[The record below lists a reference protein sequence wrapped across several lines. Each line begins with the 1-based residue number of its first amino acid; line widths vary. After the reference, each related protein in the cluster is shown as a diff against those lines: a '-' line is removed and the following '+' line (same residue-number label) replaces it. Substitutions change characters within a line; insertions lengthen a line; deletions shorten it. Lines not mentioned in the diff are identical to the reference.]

1 MIEMTHPPYKPPKAY
16 DTTKIIGS
24 KLDKIK
30 AKSVIIG
37 FPGAGLVGSITSR
50 TISVELDLKV
60 MGYIR
65 SPLIPPQATFF
76 DGILAYPYRI
86 YSDKDYDLAVI
97 VGETPLSL
105 EANYNIAYAIMEWA
119 EKNKTVEEIII
130 IDGFSSNVKEFE
142 TDNSQVY
149 LIAEPDILGSQK
161 FKKITNI
168 IALSTN
174 NNDLISGYIGGVAG
188 VILNESII
196 SPLDGFAL
204 LSDCQDPD
212 MVNVRGAANTIDVL
226 NKYLDLDVDNSALIK
241 ESEKISSNLQ
251 EMASK
256 TKNVLQSSDKKQ
268 NRFYT

>member
-1 MIEMTHPPYKPPKAY
+1 MTLYNNNNK
-16 DTTKIIGS
+16 TTVVGS
-24 KLDKIK
+24 KLEKIQ

-50 TISVELDLKV
+50 TISEELDLKV

-76 DGILAYPYRI
+76 DGILSYPYRI
-86 YSDKDYDLAVI
+86 YSDTVYDLAVI

-119 EKNKTVEEIII
+119 EKNKSVEEIIVV
-130 IDGFSSNVKEFE
+130 DGFISNVNEFKG
-142 TDNSQVY
+142 DNNPNIY
-149 LIAEPDILGSQK
+149 LVAEPDILGSKK

-168 IALSTN
+168 IAISTK
-174 NNDLISGYIGGVAG
+174 NNDVISGYIGGVAG

-196 SPLDGFAL
+196 SSLDGFAL
-204 LSDCQDPD
+204 LSDCANPD
-212 MVNVRGAANTIDVL
+212 IVNVMGAANTIDVL
-226 NKYLDLDVDNSALIK
+226 NRYLDIDVDNSALIN
-241 ESEKISSNLQ
+241 ESEKISTNLK

-256 TKNVLQSSDKKQ
+256 TRNIMQSPEKKQ
-268 NRFYT
+268 NRYYT

>member
-1 MIEMTHPPYKPPKAY
+1 M
-16 DTTKIIGS
+16 
-24 KLDKIK
+24 
-30 AKSVIIG
+30 
-37 FPGAGLVGSITSR
+37 
-50 TISVELDLKV
+50 ELDLKV

-86 YSDKDYDLAVI
+86 YSDKDYDLAVV

-105 EANYNIAYAIMEWA
+105 EANYNIAYAIMDWA

-130 IDGFSSNVKEFE
+130 VDGFTTNIQEFE
-142 TDNSQVY
+142 KNKSQIY

-161 FKKITNI
+161 FKRITNI
-168 IALSTN
+168 IAFSAK

-196 SPLDGFAL
+196 SSLDGFAL
-204 LSDCQDPD
+204 LSDCADPD
-212 MVNVRGAANTIDVL
+212 IVNVTGAARTIDVL

-256 TKNVLQSSDKKQ
+256 TKNVLQTPDKKQ